1 MGEMEKH
8 PLTKTIAKTYVLH
21 RFLWK
26 YYNKLIEKGYSDK
39 DYYDSLPRRQH
50 GIGGA
55 WMGADNGGSDDC
67 AKERFRRIT
76 DTLGLERKT
85 PHKIFFRTS
94 TCKNETNFM
103 FKGKNKQGIHRVEH
117 TAEVANL
124 FKQWELDKIMK
135 NKPFTPNEMGRWV
148 IERQVVVLCEDAEQ
162 IRKWK
167 WDSNKP
173 FSKYSASVWN
183 TLDGSDVSNLD
194 YQEIQKLNRKIFQH
208 ELDLIDCY
216 NFDDDIQI
224 AQQSF
229 DDSDHHF
236 LPPID
241 IMVKHHK
248 NTSDNQHWLIENVY
262 KEKLRK
268 ISDPKKTGKNG
279 YNPQIV
285 KEHRDWK
292 NRDLGLEIKE

>member
-1 MGEMEKH
+1 
-8 PLTKTIAKTYVLH
+8 
-21 RFLWK
+21 
-26 YYNKLIEKGYSDK
+26 
-39 DYYDSLPRRQH
+39 
-50 GIGGA
+50 
-55 WMGADNGGSDDC
+55 
-67 AKERFRRIT
+67 
-76 DTLGLERKT
+76 
-85 PHKIFFRTS
+85 
-94 TCKNETNFM
+94 M

-292 NRDLGLEIKE
+292 NRT